1 LNPASESKAASWYL
15 LAGLSFLCGVILTVV
30 VIQLIHPRTP
40 PLPIPAPPATE
51 ENEADPMLVTEPT
64 DPSPVSAPPIMENP
78 MAFEPVEDDLRAG
91 PIPLEWDGPLFAVL
105 ELEDMDRRNFG
116 LIQMATVTAKG
127 VPRVQAECLAHLTF
141 GLEEKDHAQFL
152 MLARNR
158 SLPLESRLQFL
169 KETFEIR
176 RPEFSEWLAKNLTGD
191 PQKEI
196 STAALDFLAELKA
209 RPADTT
215 SNSEEAL

>member
-1 LNPASESKAASWYL
+1 M
-15 LAGLSFLCGVILTVV
+15 ILTLVV
-30 VIQLIHPRTP
+30 VQFINPRTP
-40 PLPIPAPPATE
+40 PPPAPTPLTTE
-51 ENEADPMLVTEPT
+51 KDESDPILVTEPP
-64 DPSPVSAPPIMENP
+64 DPFPVVAPPIMENP

-91 PIPLEWDGPLFAVL
+91 PIPLEWEGPLFAVL
-105 ELEDMDRRNFG
+105 EVEDMDRRNFG

-141 GLEEKDHAQFL
+141 GLEEKDHSQFL

-176 RPEFSEWLAKNLTGD
+176 RPEFSEWLAKNLMGD

-196 STAALDFLAELKA
+196 STAALHFLAELKE
-209 RPADTT
+209 RPADVGST
-215 SNSEEAL
+215 SGNGL

>member
-1 LNPASESKAASWYL
+1 VSARYL
-15 LAGLSFLCGVILTVV
+15 LVGLSFLCGVIFTVLLVQWFGKVPPSPPPPPSPLT
-30 VIQLIHPRTP
+30 
-40 PLPIPAPPATE
+40 PAEPESDSAPADNAPEMSPAT
-51 ENEADPMLVTEPT
+51 L
-64 DPSPVSAPPIMENP
+64 PPILENR
-78 MAFEPVEDDLRAG
+78 MAFEPVEGDLRSE
-91 PIPLEWDGPLFAVL
+91 PIPLEWEGPLFAVL

-141 GLEEKDHAQFL
+141 GLEEKDHVQFL

-196 STAALDFLAELKA
+196 STAALEFLTELKA
-209 RPADTT
+209 RPADNT
-215 SNSEEAL
+215 SNSGEAL